1 MSDVIHL
8 LPDAVANQIAA
19 GEVIQRPASVIK
31 ELVENALDA
40 GAKRIEVVVEDA
52 GKSLIQVIDDGK
64 GMSATDARLAFERHA
79 TSKIRKAED
88 LFSLHTMGFR
98 GEALP
103 SIAAVAQVTLR
114 TRQADEELGTCLTIE
129 GSRVT
134 GQEVEACAVGANF
147 SVRNLFFNVP
157 ARRRF
162 LKSNQ
167 TEMANIMAEI
177 ERIALAHP
185 DITIIVHAA
194 GQIVL
199 DLPAANFRRRIVGLF
214 GKRIDSHIVP
224 VETETTVVRISGFVG
239 MPSGAKRR
247 GAQQFF
253 FVNGRFMRHPYFV
266 KALQMAYERLI
277 PEGHQIPFFLSF
289 EVDPARIDVNIHPT
303 KTEIK
308 FEDDNAIFQILLS
321 AVKEALGK
329 YGAVPAIDFNTE
341 DCPPIPTFQ
350 AAAGDVNF
358 DAPAPPE
365 VHVNTSFN
373 PFAPSS
379 ADALTGGGGGS
390 NVGNGGGQ
398 TLPSHAAM
406 GPAVDR
412 AWTDLFP
419 SRTAD
424 VPEQKATADTSWGLT
439 ASLSDIDR
447 KEWEAVSPQHI
458 LQYRGRYILT
468 PLDEGLAVIDM
479 RRAHMRILYERY
491 LDAASHNRAVS
502 QRLLFPETF
511 EVSPAQQ
518 AVFNELLP
526 DLQAVGF
533 DLSPLGEDTF
543 SVMAVPADC
552 EGIQAQILLGDILQ
566 DAVSG
571 QADAKEH
578 LQQLVATALAR
589 KAAMPVGQALS
600 GEEMKTLVS
609 RLFACAVPGLT
620 PDGRPTFKILSLENL
635 F

>member
-79 TSKIRKAED
+79 TSKIQKAED

-114 TRQADEELGTCLTIE
+114 TRQADEEVGTCLTIE

-167 TEMANIMAEI
+167 TEMTNIMAEI

-194 GQIVL
+194 GQVVL

-214 GKRIDSHIVP
+214 GKRIDAHIVP
-224 VETETTVVRISGFVG
+224 VDTDTTVVRINGFVG

-277 PEGHQIPFFLSF
+277 PEGHQVPFFINF
-289 EVDPARIDVNIHPT
+289 EVDPSRIDVNIHPT

-329 YGAVPAIDFNTE
+329 YGAVPAIDFDMK
-341 DCPPIPTFQ
+341 DCPPIPAFQ
-350 AAAGDVNF
+350 SANDTGGF
-358 DAPAPPE
+358 GAPTPPE
-365 VHVNTSFN
+365 VHVDTSFN
-373 PFAPSS
+373 PFAQPAVEQTSRNGRDDS
-379 ADALTGGGGGS
+379 AS
-390 NVGNGGGQ
+390 NAGR
-398 TLPSHAAM
+398 TFPSHVAM
-406 GPAVDR
+406 GATVDR
-412 AWTDLFP
+412 AWAELFP
-419 SRTAD
+419 SQ
-424 VPEQKATADTSWGLT
+424 VDTRPDASAQNVTSLGL
-439 ASLSDIDR
+439 SSGLNDIDR
-447 KEWEAVSPQHI
+447 KEWEAVSPLHI

-468 PLDEGLAVIDM
+468 PLDEGLAIIDM

-491 LDAASHNRAVS
+491 LDAAAHNRAVS

-511 EVSPAQQ
+511 EVSPAEL
-518 AVFNELLP
+518 AVFHELLA

-533 DLSPLGEDTF
+533 DLSPLGEGTF
-543 SVMAVPADC
+543 SVLAVPADC
-552 EGIQAQILLGDILQ
+552 EGLPPQVLLADILH
-566 DAVSG
+566 DAVTG
-571 QADAKEH
+571 QADAKER
-578 LQQLVATALAR
+578 LRKLVAETLAR

-600 GEEMKTLVS
+600 GEEMKALVG
-609 RLFACAVPGLT
+609 RLFACAMPGLT
-620 PDGRPTFKILSLENL
+620 PDGRPTFKVLSIETL